1 MKIKVKNDKNYMVE
15 VKNILYVF
23 TTGSCSDFICKSA
36 DEELFEL
43 NEEIYRQG
51 LSLLFL
57 NSIENVNIKT
67 YEILLLILLMDNKEL
82 LTDFSSNKEIRYFY
96 EENKDLIDFC
106 IEKIL
111 RETNTE
117 MLDIFNLTN
126 MYLKMKDPDAIDMEY
141 MIVWNIF
148 GNGIC
153 MSSWA
158 MDHANEETIW
168 DIIKE
173 YTIFDE
179 VPFSFER

>member
-1 MKIKVKNDKNYMVE
+1 
-15 VKNILYVF
+15 
-23 TTGSCSDFICKSA
+23 
-36 DEELFEL
+36 
-43 NEEIYRQG
+43 
-51 LSLLFL
+51 
-57 NSIENVNIKT
+57 
-67 YEILLLILLMDNKEL
+67 MDNKEL
-82 LTDFSSNKEIRYFY
+82 LTDFVSNKEIRYFY
-96 EENKDLIDFC
+96 EKNKNLIDFC

-126 MYLKMKDPDAIDMEY
+126 IYLKMKDPDTIDEEH

-158 MDHANEETIW
+158 MHHANEETIW

-179 VPFSFER
+179 VSFSFEKIRK